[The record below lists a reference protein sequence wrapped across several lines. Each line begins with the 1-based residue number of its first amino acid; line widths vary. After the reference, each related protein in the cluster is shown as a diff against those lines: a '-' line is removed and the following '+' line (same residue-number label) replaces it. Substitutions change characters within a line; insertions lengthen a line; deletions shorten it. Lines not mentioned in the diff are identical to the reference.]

1 MRTTRVRV
9 GATEEGFPRGS
20 VTVDDWAELAS
31 VLEDAGFSPY
41 QADAYVTLLDLGA
54 APATEVAEA
63 SDVPDPRIYDV
74 LRDLESA
81 GHIETYEQDLLYA
94 RAVEPETVLENLR
107 TRASQF
113 AEAADEIE
121 RRWEQPPMEVSLVS
135 LVKRFETVKN
145 YAGKAIRDATD
156 RVQVSLSAAQYERLR
171 PALEEASASGAKVNL
186 SLHTAEDG
194 VDALP
199 SREDVAAVCTEAR
212 VRRNPAPFVAIVDR
226 TVSCFAPNT
235 GSANEYGVL
244 VNDRTHTYVLHWF
257 FMTVLWDPW
266 EVYYTTPDRGPPRDY
281 LDIRYC
287 VRDLVPWL
295 EDGSTVY
302 VLIEGVDTE
311 TGTDRTV
318 EGTVREILTNGGG
331 GTEAPI
337 AQYSG
342 QVGLVVD
349 TADGPVEVGGWGAMV
364 EEVEAHEIT
373 VRAVE

>member
-1 MRTTRVRV
+1 VTTVARVRTT
-9 GATEEGFPRGS
+9 EEGS
-20 VTVDDWAELAS
+20 VTVDDGSELAL
-31 VLEDAGFSPY
+31 VLEDAGLSPY
-41 QADAYVTLLDLGA
+41 QADAYVTLLELGA

-74 LRDLESA
+74 LRDLES
-81 GHIETYEQDLLYA
+81 GDYIETYEQDLLYA
-94 RAVEPETVLENLR
+94 RAVDPEAVLENLR
-107 TRASQF
+107 TRATRF
-113 AEAADEIE
+113 TEAADEIE
-121 RRWEQPPMEVSLVS
+121 RRWEEPPIEVSLVS

-145 YAGKAIRDATD
+145 YAGEAIRDATD

-171 PALEEASASGAKVNL
+171 PALEAARARGANVDL
-186 SLHTAEDG
+186 SLHTTDADAR
-194 VDALP
+194 ALP

-212 VRRNPAPFVAIVDR
+212 VRRSPAPFVAIVDR

-266 EVYYTTPDRGPPRDY
+266 EVYYTTADRGPPTDY

-287 VRDLVPWL
+287 VRDVVSWL
-295 EDGSTVY
+295 DDGATVD
-302 VLIEGVDTE
+302 VLIEGIDTE
-311 TGTDRTV
+311 TGEDRIV
-318 EGTVREILTNGGG
+318 EGTVREVLTNGI
-331 GTEAPI
+331 ESADAPI

-349 TADGPVEVGGWGAMV
+349 TVDGPVEVGGWGAMV
-364 EEVEAHEIT
+364 EEVEAHRIT
-373 VRAVE
+373 VRSVE